1 MSSYDLPTSAVIGGT
16 EHPIRSDYRVILDI
30 IKVIGDPEIGD
41 AERTDLVL
49 SAFFPDY
56 EDLPPRDFQEAL
68 EYVFWFVGGGAE
80 QPKAKKPK
88 LMDWE
93 QDFTLIVAPVNRV
106 LGYEVR
112 GVPYDFEANTGGLH
126 WWTFLSAYYE
136 IGDCTF
142 AQVVSIRKK
151 QANGKKLDKAD
162 EAFYRQNRDL
172 VDMRKRVTASEEKE
186 LEQWIKG

>member
-1 MSSYDLPTSAVIGGT
+1 MSGYDLPTSAVIGGT
-16 EHPIRSDYRVILDI
+16 EYPIRSDYRAILDI
-30 IKVIGDPEIGD
+30 IQVIGDPEID
-41 AERTDLVL
+41 DEERTCLVL
-49 SAFFPDY
+49 SFFFPDY
-56 EDLPPRDFQEAL
+56 EDLPLRDFQEAL
-68 EYVFWFVGGGAE
+68 DYVFWFVGGGGE
-80 QPKAKKPK
+80 QPKGKKPK

-112 GVPYDFEANTGGLH
+112 DVPYDFEANEGGLH

-142 AQVVSIRKK
+142 AQVVGIRKK
-151 QANGKKLDKAD
+151 KLQGKKLDKSD
-162 EAFYRQNRDL
+162 EAFYKENRDL
-172 VDMRKRVTASEEKE
+172 IDMRRRVTDSDKEE

>member
-1 MSSYDLPTSAVIGGT
+1 MSAYDLPTSTTIGGV
-16 EHPIRSDYRVILDI
+16 EYQIRSDYRAILDI
-30 IKVIGDPEIGD
+30 IKVIGDPEIEND
-41 AERTDLVL
+41 ERALLAL
-49 SAFFPDY
+49 SVFFPDFD
-56 EDLPPRDFQEAL
+56 EMPPADFQEAL
-68 EYVFWFVGGGAE
+68 DYVFWFVGGGKG
-80 QPKAKKPK
+80 QGGKKPK

-112 GVPYDFEANTGGLH
+112 DVPYDFEANEGGLH

-142 AQVVSIRKK
+142 AQVVGIRKK
-151 QANGKKLDKAD
+151 KQKGKKLDKAD
-162 EAFYRQNRDL
+162 EAFYQENRDMI
-172 VDMRKRVTASEEKE
+172 DMRKHATAAEEKE

>member
-1 MSSYDLPTSAVIGGT
+1 MSGYELPTSAVIGGR
-16 EHPIRSDYRVILDI
+16 EYPIRSDYRAILDI
-30 IKVIGDPEIGD
+30 IKVIGDPEID
-41 AERTDLVL
+41 DEERTHNVL
-49 SAFFPDY
+49 SFFFPAY
-56 EDLPPRDFQEAL
+56 EDLPLRDFQEAL

-80 QPKAKKPK
+80 PSKAKKPK

-112 GVPYDFEANTGGLH
+112 EVEYLH
-126 WWTFLSAYYE
+126 WWSFLSAYYE

-142 AQVVSIRKK
+142 AQVVGIRKK
-151 QANGKKLDKAD
+151 KQQGKKLDKSD
-162 EAFYRQNRDL
+162 EAFYRENREL
-172 VDMRKRVTASEEKE
+172 IDMRKRVTASEEKE